1 MIPVLQVGDRAITN
15 EELIPLLKQYGIL
28 PQLLR
33 EIIIDSAIANLTL
46 TPEENNQAYKQFYQQ
61 NQLSSESD
69 LQEWLQTRGLNREQL
84 DYLATRNIKLEQFKR
99 STWADKLQSYF
110 LQRKA
115 KLDRVV
121 YALIRVKDIC
131 IAQEL
136 YFRIQEGEQSFS
148 ELAREYSQGPE
159 AQTGGLIGPV
169 ELGIP
174 HPALANMLAS
184 VQPGQLLPPTTLG
197 DWIVIVKLEKFMP
210 AQLDEEMRQRL
221 LNELFEYWLQT
232 QLKENLQN
240 LQTQSSQPQLELRGF
255 VSSDVPPEV
264 VFSDTSQHNS

>member
-1 MIPVLQVGDRAITN
+1 MIPVLQVGKRAVSKD
-15 EELIPLLKQYGIL
+15 ELIPLLKQYGML
-28 PQLLR
+28 PQLMR
-33 EIIIDSAIANLTL
+33 EIIIDNAIANLIL
-46 TPEENNQAYKQFYQQ
+46 TKEENTQAYKHFYQQ
-61 NQLSSESD
+61 HQLNSEGD
-69 LQEWLQTRGLNREQL
+69 LQAWLQARGLDREQL
-84 DYLATRNIKLEQFKR
+84 DYLATRNIKLENFKR

-121 YALIRVKDIC
+121 YSLIRVKDIC

-148 ELAREYSQGPE
+148 ELAREYSQGSE

-174 HPALANMLAS
+174 HPALANMLVS
-184 VQPGQLLPPTTLG
+184 VQAGQLLPPTPLG
-197 DWIVIVKLEKFMP
+197 DWIVIVKLEKFLP

-232 QLKENLQN
+232 QLQENLQN
-240 LQTQSSQPQLELRGF
+240 LQAKFSQPQVELRGF
-255 VSSDVPPEV
+255 VSSDVPQEV
-264 VFSDTSQHNS
+264 FFPDTSQ

>member
-1 MIPVLQVGDRAITN
+1 MVPVLQVGDRAISKD
-15 EELIPLLKQYGIL
+15 ELIPLLKQYGIL
-28 PQLLR
+28 PSLLR
-33 EIIIDSAIANLTL
+33 EIIIDSAIAKLTL
-46 TPEENNQAYKQFYQQ
+46 TQEENSQAYKQFYQQ
-61 NQLSSESD
+61 HQLNSEDD
-69 LQEWLQTRGLNREQL
+69 LQGWLQARGLNREQV

-110 LQRKA
+110 LTRKA

-169 ELGIP
+169 ELGTP

-184 VQPGQLLPPTTLG
+184 VQPGQLLPPTSLG
-197 DWIVIVKLEKFMP
+197 DWIVIVRLEKLLP
-210 AQLDEEMRQRL
+210 AQLDAEMRQRL
-221 LNELFEYWLQT
+221 LNELFEHWLQT
-232 QLKENLQN
+232 QLKENLEN
-240 LQTQSSQPQLELRGF
+240 LEPQSRQEEVELQGI

-264 VFSDTSQHNS
+264 FFSDASQST

>member
-1 MIPVLQVGDRAITN
+1 MFPVLQVGDRAISQD
-15 EELIPLLKQYGIL
+15 ELIPLLKQYGML

-46 TPEENNQAYKQFYQQ
+46 TQEENNQAYKQFYQQ
-61 NQLSSESD
+61 HQLNSEDD
-69 LQEWLQTRGLNREQL
+69 LQAWLQARSLDRKQL

-115 KLDRVV
+115 KLDKVV
-121 YALIRVKDIC
+121 YSLIRVKDIC

-169 ELGIP
+169 ELAIP

-184 VQPGQLLPPTTLG
+184 VQPGQLLTPAPLG
-197 DWIVIVKLEKFMP
+197 DWIVIVRLEKLLP

-232 QLKENLQN
+232 QLKDNLQN
-240 LQTQSSQPQLELRGF
+240 VEPKSPQQQVELQGI
-255 VSSDVPPEV
+255 VSSDIPPKV
-264 VFSDTSQHNS
+264 VFSDASQST

>member
-1 MIPVLQVGDRAITN
+1 MIPVLQVGDRAIN
-15 EELIPLLKQYGIL
+15 NNELIPLLKQYGIL
-28 PQLLR
+28 PQLMR
-33 EIIIDSAIANLTL
+33 EIIVDNAIANHTL
-46 TPEENNQAYKQFYQQ
+46 TAEENTEAYKQFYQQ
-61 NQLSSESD
+61 HQLNSEDD
-69 LQEWLQTRGLNREQL
+69 LQAWLQIRGLNREQV
-84 DYLATRNIKLEQFKR
+84 DYLATRNIKLENFKR

-121 YALIRVKDIC
+121 YSLIRVKDIC

-169 ELGIP
+169 ELGVP
-174 HPALANMLAS
+174 HPVLANMLAS
-184 VQPGQLLPPTTLG
+184 VQPGQLLPPTPLG
-197 DWIVIVKLEKFMP
+197 DWIVVVRLEKLLP
-210 AQLDEEMRQRL
+210 SQLDEEMRQRL
-221 LNELFEYWLQT
+221 LNELFEHWLQT

-240 LQTQSSQPQLELRGF
+240 IQANSPQLQAEQHG
-255 VSSDVPPEV
+255 VDSSDVPPQM
-264 VFSDTSQHNS
+264 FYPDKGQ

>member
-1 MIPVLQVGDRAITN
+1 MIPVLQVGDRAISYD
-15 EELIPLLKQYGIL
+15 ELISLLKQYGML
-28 PQLLR
+28 PQLVR
-33 EIIIDSAIANLTL
+33 EILIDNAITNQTL
-46 TPEENNQAYKQFYQQ
+46 TQEEHNQAYKQFYQQ
-61 NQLSSESD
+61 HQLNSEDD
-69 LQEWLQTRGLNREQL
+69 LQTWLQAHGLDREQL
-84 DYLATRNIKLEQFKR
+84 EYLATRNIKLENFKR

-121 YALIRVKDIC
+121 YSLIRVKDIC

-174 HPALANMLAS
+174 HPALANILAS
-184 VQPGQLLPPTTLG
+184 VQPGQLLPPKPLG
-197 DWIVIVKLEKFMP
+197 DWIVIVQLEKFLP

-232 QLKENLQN
+232 ELKENLQN
-240 LQTQSSQPQLELRGF
+240 VQTQSLQHQVELRGV
-255 VSSDVPPEV
+255 VSADIPPEV
-264 VFSDTSQHNS
+264 FFSDPSTST